1 MTKVWV
7 LFDENHEVITFFNT
21 LAESFIFFDLNPQY
35 SERYYTTNDYTME
48 RITIDELNTVLEQ

>member
-7 LFDENHEVITFFNT
+7 LFDENYEVITFFNT
-21 LAESFIFFDLNPQY
+21 LAESLIFFDLNPQY

-48 RITIDELNTVLEQ
+48 RITIDELNTILEQ